1 MNISVDISSG
11 TWIKTK
17 EANFNT
23 RGKLR
28 LKKKPGADLNMQGN
42 IVSSEGYYT
51 VFGKLFDIEDATLNF
66 TGASDNPALNVKAYY
81 DAGDVDVHVAVT
93 GNLREPD
100 LSLSSNPDLEEI
112 DIISYIVFGAS
123 SNRLQTQQRAFVG
136 KFATAVA
143 AGGISE
149 LLSSEIGLDLLSIQ
163 EGERGFEDSTFKVG
177 SYVTRDIFVGYERSP
192 SQTPIDQTA
201 QMRNKLNLEWKL
213 NRRFSVE
220 SQMGGENPGVDFFYN
235 FNF

>member
-1 MNISVDISSG
+1 M
-11 TWIKTK
+11 T
-17 EANFNT
+17 
-23 RGKLR
+23 
-28 LKKKPGADLNMQGN
+28 
-42 IVSSEGYYT
+42 
-51 VFGKLFDIEDATLNF
+51 
-66 TGASDNPALNVKAYY
+66 
-81 DAGDVDVHVAVT
+81 VT
-93 GNLREPD
+93 GDLREPD

-149 LLSSEIGLDLLSIQ
+149 LVSSEIGLDLLSIQ
-163 EGERGFEDSTFKVG
+163 EGERGLEDSTFKVG
-177 SYVTRDIFVGYERSP
+177 SYVTKDIFVGYERSP
-192 SQTPIDQTA
+192 SQTSIDQTT